1 MSGFACKAY
10 GPVVDSL
17 LEKVGPMPLD
27 AGTPDAAAGERL
39 RPLTPAD
46 LLAGQPVADADA
58 TRACLS
64 ALWVRLGFLDESH
77 RLSQGIA
84 TPEGSF
90 WHAIMH
96 RREGDYA
103 NAKYWFRR
111 VGDHAVFAA
120 LRQGAEGAALMGD
133 DPAAGAI
140 AAQAAWD
147 PFAFVDLCETFV
159 AAGKADDRLWCQVQR
174 LEWDLLFDHCWRA
187 ATGAGRATP

>member
-1 MSGFACKAY
+1 MGEFTRSVY
-10 GPVVDSL
+10 GPEVDSL
-17 LEKVGPMPLD
+17 LKRAGRMPLD
-27 AGTPDAAAGERL
+27 AGTPDTAAGERL
-39 RPLTPAD
+39 RPLTPTE
-46 LLAGQPVADADA
+46 LLAGQAVADVDA

-64 ALWVRLGFLDESH
+64 ALWLRFGFLDESH

-120 LRQGAEGAALMGD
+120 LKEKAADVALMGD
-133 DPAAGAI
+133 GPAARAV
-140 AAQAAWD
+140 AAQADWD
-147 PFAFVDLCETFV
+147 PYAFVDLCEIVV
-159 AAGKADDRLWCQVQR
+159 AAGKPDDLLWCQVQR
-174 LEWDLLFDHCWRA
+174 LEWDILFDHCWRA
-187 ATGAGRATP
+187 ATGSGRVTP